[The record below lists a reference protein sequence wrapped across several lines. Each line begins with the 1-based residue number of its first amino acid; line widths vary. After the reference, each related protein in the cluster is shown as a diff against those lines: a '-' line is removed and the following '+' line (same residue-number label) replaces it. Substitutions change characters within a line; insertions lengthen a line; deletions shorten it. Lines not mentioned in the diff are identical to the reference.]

1 MDGYSNYLDD
11 VCKLYY
17 CTISINKL
25 YFTLLYFTLKN
36 RKTKTTVDLQKD
48 D

>member
-25 YFTLLYFTLKN
+25 YFTNIFNMEKN
-36 RKTKTTVDLQKD
+36 YYCFFS
-48 D
+48 